1 MTQNLP
7 SLYCSPVFQC
17 ILYVPFI
24 ERKVIYGM
32 SRTERH
38 WATLL
43 ETNSKITPTPLVCST
58 VDNNPQC
65 SPQTLLKPAKMFP
78 QLQQLRH
85 MNLDECLSYL
95 QAHAFYITCIMIVGY
110 LIYHSTPCTTLRHKF
125 HYTISQNPVRV
136 AKYEQRRKE
145 IRLQQAI
152 QFEKDLED
160 KRQERKKN
168 GTTSTNKLSSPTY
181 KPPKRKPYVSRGYNP
196 LTGTGAGGFS
206 SFKPQS
212 RRKSGG

>member
-1 MTQNLP
+1 
-7 SLYCSPVFQC
+7 
-17 ILYVPFI
+17 
-24 ERKVIYGM
+24 
-32 SRTERH
+32 
-38 WATLL
+38 
-43 ETNSKITPTPLVCST
+43 
-58 VDNNPQC
+58 
-65 SPQTLLKPAKMFP
+65 
-78 QLQQLRH
+78 

-136 AKYEQRRKE
+136 AKYEQKRKE

-168 GTTSTNKLSSPTY
+168 VYQQTLFFNLQTTQKKALRFTGLQSLDRNWCGWFQFFQTSIQKEKWWMILKMFWSLRWCEKLPM
-181 KPPKRKPYVSRGYNP
+181 
-196 LTGTGAGGFS
+196 L
-206 SFKPQS
+206 Q
-212 RRKSGG
+212 

>member
-1 MTQNLP
+1 MVCPGPRDTGPN
-7 SLYCSPVFQC
+7 
-17 ILYVPFI
+17 
-24 ERKVIYGM
+24 
-32 SRTERH
+32 
-38 WATLL
+38 LL
-43 ETNSKITPTPLVCST
+43 ETKIPIHPHLLLTYSSLVCRT

-95 QAHAFYITCIMIVGY
+95 QAHAFYITCILIVGY

-136 AKYEQRRKE
+136 AKYEQKRKE

-168 GTTSTNKLSSPTY
+168 GITTSTNKLSSPTY

>member
-1 MTQNLP
+1 MPPGPRDTGPNLHEKNSNSP
-7 SLYCSPVFQC
+7 STYL
-17 ILYVPFI
+17 
-24 ERKVIYGM
+24 
-32 SRTERH
+32 
-38 WATLL
+38 
-43 ETNSKITPTPLVCST
+43 LVCRT
-58 VDNNPQC
+58 VDKPQC

-168 GTTSTNKLSSPTY
+168 GPTSTNKLSSPTY

>member
-1 MTQNLP
+1 MACPGPRDTGPN
-7 SLYCSPVFQC
+7 
-17 ILYVPFI
+17 
-24 ERKVIYGM
+24 
-32 SRTERH
+32 
-38 WATLL
+38 LL
-43 ETNSKITPTPLVCST
+43 ETKILIHNSLILLAGLPHCT

-95 QAHAFYITCIMIVGY
+95 QAHAFYITCILIVGY

-125 HYTISQNPVRV
+125 HYTISQNPARV

-168 GTTSTNKLSSPTY
+168 GTSTNKLSSPTY

>member
-1 MTQNLP
+1 MYIICPFHRTQSYLWYVQDRETLGP
-7 SLYCSPVFQC
+7 ICSIQ
-17 ILYVPFI
+17 
-24 ERKVIYGM
+24 
-32 SRTERH
+32 
-38 WATLL
+38 
-43 ETNSKITPTPLVCST
+43 NSNHPYFYSSLVCRT

-136 AKYEQRRKE
+136 AKYEQKRKE

-168 GTTSTNKLSSPTY
+168 GTTSTTNKLSSSTY

>member
-1 MTQNLP
+1 M
-7 SLYCSPVFQC
+7 
-17 ILYVPFI
+17 VP
-24 ERKVIYGM
+24 GM

-38 WATLL
+38 CGPNLL
-43 ETNSKITPTPLVCST
+43 ETKIPIYLKHLNLCSTYSSLVCRT
-58 VDNNPQC
+58 VDNPQC
-65 SPQTLLKPAKMFP
+65 SPQTLLKSAKMFP

-168 GTTSTNKLSSPTY
+168 GDTSTNKLSSPTY

-212 RRKSGG
+212 RRRSGG